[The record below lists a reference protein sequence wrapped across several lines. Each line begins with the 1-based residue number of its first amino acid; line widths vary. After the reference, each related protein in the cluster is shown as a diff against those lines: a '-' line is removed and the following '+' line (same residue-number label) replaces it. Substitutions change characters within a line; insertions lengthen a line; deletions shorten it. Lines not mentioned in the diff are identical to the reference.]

1 MGTISHR
8 KFIRW
13 LPDEASEPTSTL
25 VLTSRDNRFVD
36 IRVLLND
43 KGCVDSRCKG
53 EFLKHSVFLL
63 NEGLRHFRILGTT
76 SIDALDWAIGGTVSS
91 TTNDSGIRR
100 AKFSHW
106 INSRSKDADGVADEG
121 DMYEQDDGTTLEKGS
136 MVNPATGQDTA
147 YEESWLDIEVA
158 VNDDRKSCF
167 VAKLDGN
174 DCRGMVVMLDGL
186 CQGVMRRGD
195 HVAAERWERKN
206 GAWTR
211 SVQVGQGDL
220 VCESMITDEEQ
231 FAVGHK
237 IMSKEGTWQ
246 IVEAY

>member
-1 MGTISHR
+1 
-8 KFIRW
+8 
-13 LPDEASEPTSTL
+13 
-25 VLTSRDNRFVD
+25 
-36 IRVLLND
+36 
-43 KGCVDSRCKG
+43 
-53 EFLKHSVFLL
+53 
-63 NEGLRHFRILGTT
+63 
-76 SIDALDWAIGGTVSS
+76 
-91 TTNDSGIRR
+91 
-100 AKFSHW
+100 
-106 INSRSKDADGVADEG
+106 
-121 DMYEQDDGTTLEKGS
+121 MYEQADGTTLEKGS

-158 VNDDRKSCF
+158 VNDDKKSCF
-167 VAKLDGN
+167 VAKLDGK

-195 HVAAERWERKN
+195 HVAAERWEKKN

-220 VCESMITDEEQ
+220 VCESLITDEEQ